1 MDKDAAVKNMIEI
14 LGPGRVIADEE
25 GLEPYSYDLTE
36 ADPSM
41 PDAVCFPE
49 NTDEIVKIVKAANGH
64 KCPLVPAV
72 ARTNL
77 GGLTIPE
84 KGGVVV
90 DLTRMRRI
98 HEVNTD
104 EMYMVIEPGATFQD
118 VKDYLEA
125 NHPDLRF
132 SYPLSPPYTSVC
144 ANALLNGLANL
155 SMRGGTMDQ
164 WVNCMET
171 VLPTGEVMKTG
182 AAVLTDIWWGRG
194 AIPDLGALFYGW
206 QGTTGIVTKMAIEVY
221 PQLAHNRRAFM
232 LCYSLEGGFDIMK
245 ALSRTLIFDDIG
257 GLSWPT
263 GKMLFGLRQGLAKS
277 DDEPEIY
284 IYVDYAANTKAEL
297 KAKTKVLEKVLRDA
311 AKRGVEFELPVDVET
326 LVRVNPA
333 FDKFATFPTTLDFLL
348 ETEEGGL
355 TWVGTYGPTGNWSE
369 VTRKCNSIQEEAGFP
384 PVLVSRPMKLGHY
397 GVARFIQIFRK
408 NDPEHRKLVA
418 DVNSRMAEA
427 ALDLGFI
434 PYKPPVWAWKKFLDR
449 MDPGYRSTM
458 EKIKSLLDPNG
469 IMNPGKMGL

>member
-1 MDKDAAVKNMIEI
+1 MDKEAVVKRLVEI
-14 LGPGRVIADEE
+14 LGAGRVMAGERE
-25 GLEPYSYDLTE
+25 LEPYSYDFTE
-36 ADPSM
+36 AEPSM
-41 PDAVCFPE
+41 PDAVCFPVA
-49 NTDEIVKIVKAANGH
+49 TGEIVEIVRTANEF
-64 KCPLVPAV
+64 KCSLIPAV

-84 KGGVVV
+84 RGGVVV
-90 DLTRMRRI
+90 DLTKMRKI
-98 HEVNTD
+98 HGVNTD
-104 EMYMVIEPGATFQD
+104 EMYVVIEPGVTFQD

-164 WVNCMET
+164 WVNCMEA
-171 VLPTGEVMKTG
+171 VLPTGEVIKTG
-182 AAVLTDIWWGRG
+182 SAALTDIWWGRG
-194 AIPDLGALFYGW
+194 AIPDLGALFCGW
-206 QGTTGIVTKMAIEVY
+206 QGTTGIVTRMAIEVY
-221 PQLAHNRRAFM
+221 PKLEYNRRAFI
-232 LCYSLEGGFDIMK
+232 LCYSLEDGFDVMK
-245 ALSRTLIFDDIG
+245 SLSRTLVFDDIG

-263 GKMLFGLRQGLAKS
+263 GKMLFGLRRGLEKAE
-277 DDEPEIY
+277 DEPEFY
-284 IYVDYAANTKAEL
+284 VYVDYAANTGKEL
-297 KAKTKVLEKVLRDA
+297 KAKTGVLDNVLGDA

-355 TWVGTYGPTGNWSE
+355 TWVGTYGPTGNWPE
-369 VTRKCNSIQEEAGFP
+369 VTRKCNAIQEEAGFP

-418 DVNSRMAEA
+418 EVNYKMAET
-427 ALDLGFI
+427 ALELGFI

-449 MDPGYRSTM
+449 IDPGYRSTM
-458 EKIKSLLDPNG
+458 EKIKKLLDPNG
-469 IMNPGKMGL
+469 IMNPGKMML